1 MTQYLLDTNICI
13 FFLRG
18 KYGVAGRL
26 EEIGLDNCHI
36 SEITVGELLY
46 GAACSAQKDK
56 HLAQVA
62 TLVGLFTVEPIY
74 PALPVFAEAK
84 AALRRQGA
92 MIDDFDLLIG
102 GKAG

>member
-1 MTQYLLDTNICI
+1 M
-13 FFLRG
+13 FL
-18 KYGVAGRL
+18 
-26 EEIGLDNCHI
+26 GLAPFPRP
-36 SEITVGELLY
+36 L
-46 GAACSAQKDK
+46 K

-102 GKAG
+102 ATAVKGGMTLVTENVKHLSHVPGVNIENWIERQ